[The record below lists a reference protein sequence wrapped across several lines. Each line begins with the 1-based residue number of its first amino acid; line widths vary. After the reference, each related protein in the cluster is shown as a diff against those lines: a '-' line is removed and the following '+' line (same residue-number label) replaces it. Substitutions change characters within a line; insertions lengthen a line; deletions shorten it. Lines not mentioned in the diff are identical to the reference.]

1 MKRREYEGNEATL
14 DEWSRKFSDKF
25 YEQDKYRSYS
35 EMWLQTVQH
44 AADVAEAIREHN
56 YNNAC
61 HNLAEV
67 FCWMSGIINKC
78 NREPDD
84 NSFFKMDEKFS
95 EIVWLK
101 YHNKCPLC
109 DEIRCIC
116 PLMKSQINELK
127 HKEKE
132 DRYDRLEREGRDQ
145 IKHNNNIKE
154 IKRLVEM
161 YDTTYRS
168 SYVLSTIE
176 EICFHFTEEIGEVA
190 EMVHKLDKREL
201 DKKNGIELSSLTDEE
216 KEGIKEFQRQLKREL
231 ADVFSW
237 SVALIIKFNIM
248 IDEISPVL
256 VSYGKLGLPSDEKR
270 GIDKVYPLEYSE
282 ILEKFWVEIQCK

>member
-1 MKRREYEGNEATL
+1 
-14 DEWSRKFSDKF
+14 
-25 YEQDKYRSYS
+25 
-35 EMWLQTVQH
+35 
-44 AADVAEAIREHN
+44 
-56 YNNAC
+56 
-61 HNLAEV
+61 
-67 FCWMSGIINKC
+67 
-78 NREPDD
+78 
-84 NSFFKMDEKFS
+84 
-95 EIVWLK
+95 
-101 YHNKCPLC
+101 
-109 DEIRCIC
+109 
-116 PLMKSQINELK
+116 
-127 HKEKE
+127 
-132 DRYDRLEREGRDQ
+132 
-145 IKHNNNIKE
+145 
-154 IKRLVEM
+154 M

>member
-1 MKRREYEGNEATL
+1 M
-14 DEWSRKFSDKF
+14 
-25 YEQDKYRSYS
+25 
-35 EMWLQTVQH
+35 
-44 AADVAEAIREHN
+44 
-56 YNNAC
+56 
-61 HNLAEV
+61 
-67 FCWMSGIINKC
+67 
-78 NREPDD
+78 
-84 NSFFKMDEKFS
+84 
-95 EIVWLK
+95 
-101 YHNKCPLC
+101 
-109 DEIRCIC
+109 
-116 PLMKSQINELK
+116 
-127 HKEKE
+127 
-132 DRYDRLEREGRDQ
+132 
-145 IKHNNNIKE
+145 
-154 IKRLVEM
+154 VEM